1 VLRRSRPTDRS
12 LKGEILIG
20 SRPKVLITAKS
31 LASSS
36 AALRVLENAGCEVRL
51 EVGSTLRD
59 ESWLVDQCREIDAL
73 VVTMEPLTS
82 RIIDAAANLKVIA
95 RPGVGYDTVD
105 LPAATRRKIAVTIA
119 AGQNDQSVADFAMG
133 LLLLAARGIMSAAA
147 ACQERQWQRVTGT
160 EVWNKTLTIV
170 GLGRIGQ
177 GMARRARGFDMRVL
191 AVSRHPDPRFVAQH
205 GIEVVS
211 LEEGLRAADFVS
223 LHAPLTPDT
232 RYLINERTL
241 GQMKRGAYLINTA
254 RGGLIDE
261 QALANAVRS
270 GYLAGAAVDV
280 LIEQGAGSRS
290 PLIGI
295 PQIIVTPHMATYA
308 SEAMERVAVSTA
320 RSIVA
325 VLDGE
330 RPPYVVNPEI
340 YG

>member
-1 VLRRSRPTDRS
+1 LTGTRR
-12 LKGEILIG
+12 
-20 SRPKVLITAKS
+20 KVLITAKS
-31 LASSS
+31 LANSSD
-36 AALRVLENAGCEVRL
+36 ALRVLERAGCEVRL
-51 EVGSTLRD
+51 DIGGPSRD
-59 ESWLVDQCREIDAL
+59 ESWLVDECREIDAL
-73 VVTMEPLTS
+73 VVTMEPVTS
-82 RIIDAAANLKVIA
+82 RIIDAAKNLKVIA

-160 EVWNKTLTIV
+160 EVWNKTLMIV

-177 GMARRARGFDMRVL
+177 GMARRARGFDMHVL

-223 LHAPLTPDT
+223 LHAPLMPET

-254 RGGLIDE
+254 RGGLVDE

-270 GYLAGAAVDV
+270 GHLAGAAVDV

-330 RPPYVVNPEI
+330 RPTHVVNPEI